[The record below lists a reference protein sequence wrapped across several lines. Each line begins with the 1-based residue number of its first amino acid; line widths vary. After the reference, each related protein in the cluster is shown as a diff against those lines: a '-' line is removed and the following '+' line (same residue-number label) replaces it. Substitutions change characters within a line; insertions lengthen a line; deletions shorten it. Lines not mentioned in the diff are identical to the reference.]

1 MNAADRRRLTPML
14 AVLAALL
21 LVLLIVLW
29 LGIGRGAHWH
39 DAGSPPRLPPVG
51 ATLPAPKVPPLEQ
64 FAEVWQHPLFSPARS
79 PEAATDGDAD
89 VSGDLQL
96 TGVIL
101 LPGLK
106 MAILHDKTTGKD
118 YRVREGESAHGGPA
132 LLALNPRSAVV
143 DASGSH
149 LRLKLIPGPSP
160 DAGNSTDDTP
170 APTGSAPAQAPPRQV
185 PVRQAGTPASAS
197 ARARV
202 LKQQIEARR
211 RRSRQN
217 GGH

>member
-1 MNAADRRRLTPML
+1 MNAVDRRRLTPML

-29 LGIGRGAHWH
+29 LGIGRGTHWH
-39 DAGSPPRLPPVG
+39 DAASPPRLPPVG

-64 FAEVWQHPLFSPARS
+64 FAEVWQHPLFSPTRS
-79 PEAATDGDAD
+79 PEAASGGDSGS
-89 VSGDLQL
+89 SGDLAL

-118 YRVREGESAHGGPA
+118 YRVREGQSSNGAPA
-132 LLALNPRSAVV
+132 LLTLNPRSAVV

-149 LRLKLIPGPSP
+149 LQLKLIPGPSP

-170 APTGSAPAQAPPRQV
+170 APTGNAPAQAV
-185 PVRQAGTPASAS
+185 PAQARVRQAGTPASAS
-197 ARARV
+197 ARARA

-211 RRSRQN
+211 RRNRQN

>member
-1 MNAADRRRLTPML
+1 MNAADRRLLTPML

-29 LGIGRGAHWH
+29 LGLGRGAHWH
-39 DAGSPPRLPPVG
+39 DAASPPHLPPVG
-51 ATLPAPKVPPLEQ
+51 ATLPAPKVPPLAQ
-64 FAEVWQHPLFSPARS
+64 FADVWQHPLFSPSRS
-79 PEAATDGDAD
+79 PEAAAGDD
-89 VSGDLQL
+89 SGSSGDLAL

-118 YRVREGESAHGGPA
+118 YRVREGGSAHGGPA
-132 LLALNPRSAVV
+132 LLTLKPRSAVV

-149 LRLKLIPGPSP
+149 LQLKLIPGPSP
-160 DAGNSTDDTP
+160 DAGKSSDNTP
-170 APTGSAPAQAPPRQV
+170 APAQGASAQAPRRRV
-185 PVRQAGTPASAS
+185 PVRRVGKPPSAS
-197 ARARV
+197 ARARA

-217 GGH
+217 GGL